1 MFFLTLF
8 KFTHGDKSP
17 TPFSCSARANG
28 ETVAS
33 SVILGAWENHPKK
46 RYTNYPINYFHSH
59 TSIGMSLIPF
69 SNSKSFEWNICSDKK
84 GVGLEQ
90 NIKEDVNNRL
100 EKGEDGFWV
109 KVALLFSFFMISKHD
124 TGARAPLSF
133 INKNKLFI
141 LNWILDK
148 LPIKKKLKH
157 KLFIYTL
164 EPQLHRNK

>member
-1 MFFLTLF
+1 MFFLILF

-69 SNSKSFEWNICSDKK
+69 SNSKSFKWNICSDKK

-90 NIKEDVNNRL
+90 NIKRRCQQQIR
-100 EKGEDGFWV
+100 KRRGWV
-109 KVALLFSFFMISKHD
+109 LSESGTALQFLHD
-124 TGARAPLSF
+124 FKAWYRCTGTF
-133 INKNKLFI
+133 II
-141 LNWILDK
+141 
-148 LPIKKKLKH
+148 H
-157 KLFIYTL
+157 K
-164 EPQLHRNK
+164 